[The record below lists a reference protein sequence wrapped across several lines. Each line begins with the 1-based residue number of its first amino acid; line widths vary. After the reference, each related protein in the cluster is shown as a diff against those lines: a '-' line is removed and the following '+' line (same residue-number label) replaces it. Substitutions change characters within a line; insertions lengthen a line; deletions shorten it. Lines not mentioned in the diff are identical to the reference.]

1 MNQQIVSHPPFP
13 GLEKNYLR
21 AQVARISAA
30 TTVSPIGYFR
40 FDDNEE
46 EEDTEESG
54 FIMDFLRPVT
64 AKARTVNLPPPP
76 DKKTSFSSLTSNLQ
90 IALDFNYISFSGS
103 NGRNTCIIDQEFEG
117 MPLRD
122 LCDPTGQTWCHHMQ
136 SVLPQVRYATSLKRV
151 SQTILFFN
159 LILEHSVHIGL

>member
-1 MNQQIVSHPPFP
+1 MTIVYIANIEINKEYFNLNQQIVSHPPFP

-54 FIMDFLRPVT
+54 FIIDFLRPVT
-64 AKARTVNLPPPP
+64 AMARAVNLPPPP
-76 DKKTSFSSLTSNLQ
+76 DPTPILLFDKKTSFSCLTSNLQ
-90 IALDFNYISFSGS
+90 IFEMKCFGLQLYFIC
-103 NGRNTCIIDQEFEG
+103 RIKWQEY
-117 MPLRD
+117 L
-122 LCDPTGQTWCHHMQ
+122 H
-136 SVLPQVRYATSLKRV
+136 Y
-151 SQTILFFN
+151 
-159 LILEHSVHIGL
+159 